1 MKQPVCSRCK
11 RPLKDPL
18 SVAIGMGPECRGA
31 LQRKGWKFP
40 KPKWKVQGGK
50 TVLLGVTGK
59 IEPPP
64 VNTTDDD
71 DQDKI
76 DETEEA

>member
-18 SVAIGMGPECRGA
+18 SIAIGMGPECRGA
-31 LQRKGWKFP
+31 LSRKGWKFP
-40 KPKWKVQGGK
+40 RPKWKVQGGK

-71 DQDKI
+71 QDEI